1 MALELL
7 PLLKVQ
13 RAVLDTPPG
22 PGRFQRYLA
31 AMLDKDGD
39 MALPLAAFNPMS
51 KPHVTALLDS
61 LLAMGAEGEAQSA
74 LAEAARRLGPDTPQ
88 LRVGL
93 VVVDDARG
101 GWTNRFLTDADHRFG
116 GATYAKRG
124 FATGY
129 LWTGDETTRAMIRAE
144 ILATIY
150 RHCYKARNGLPQTLR
165 EMLTLEGLTFTFS
178 GVTTPLDEGAAL
190 RTRSIITPLLDEA
203 AQPTVIACLYGD
215 EAAISVGYPP
225 LGVPA
230 WGGFALA
237 AIAARAQRWDPL
249 KALRGVATLRFR

>member
-7 PLLKVQ
+7 PLLAMQ
-13 RAVLDTPPG
+13 RELLNTPPG
-22 PGRFQRYLA
+22 PERFRCYLA

-51 KPHVTALLDS
+51 KPHVTALLDI
-61 LLAMGAEGEAQSA
+61 LLAMGAEDEVRSA

-93 VVVDDARG
+93 VVVDDALG
-101 GWTNRFLTDADHRFG
+101 GWTNRFLSDADHRFG
-116 GATYAKRG
+116 EVTYVKRG

-129 LWTGDETTRAMIRAE
+129 VWTGDETTRAMIRAE
-144 ILATIY
+144 ILAVIY
-150 RHCYKARNGLPQTLR
+150 RHCYKARNGPPQTLR
-165 EMLTLEGLTFTFS
+165 EMLTLEGLTCNFS
-178 GVTTPLDEGAAL
+178 GAASSPDEADLL
-190 RTRSIITPLLDEA
+190 RTRALVTPLLDKIE
-203 AQPTVIACLYGD
+203 QPTVFACLYGD
-215 EAAISVGYPP
+215 GAAVSVGYPP

-237 AIAARAQRWDPL
+237 AAVARTQRWDPL
-249 KALRGVATLRFR
+249 RALREPAALRFD